1 MTSDDMIDEVEEVE
15 TTLPRALV
23 ILAEGAEESEAVIIV
38 DLLRR
43 GGIETV
49 LAGLNGDGP
58 VLLSRKVRVI
68 PDAALASVTGN
79 FDILILPGGAEG
91 ARRLATSELVGERL
105 KTFSREGR
113 LVAAICAAP
122 LAFQAHQVFAGR
134 AMTCHPSVA
143 SRIAMFGKLDQRSSV
158 VEDGNLITSQGPGT
172 TFLFALTIVRRVM
185 GETRAAEVERGLVLP
200 R

>member
-1 MTSDDMIDEVEEVE
+1 MIEEVEEIE
-15 TTLPRALV
+15 TIIPRALV
-23 ILAEGAEESEAVIIV
+23 VLAEGAEESEAVIIV

-58 VLLSRKVRVI
+58 VLLSRKVRVL
-68 PDAALASVTGN
+68 PDAALATVVGDFN
-79 FDILILPGGAEG
+79 ILILPGGAEG
-91 ARRLATSELVGERL
+91 ARRLATSELVGSRL
-105 KTFSREGR
+105 KTFSDEGR
-113 LVAAICAAP
+113 LVGAICAAP
-122 LAFQAHQVFAGR
+122 LAFPAHQVFAGR

-143 SRIAMFGKLDQRSSV
+143 SRIAMYGKLDQRSPV

-172 TFLFALTIVRRVM
+172 SFLFALTIVRRVM

>member
-1 MTSDDMIDEVEEVE
+1 MIDEVEEVE

-68 PDAALASVTGN
+68 PDAALANLTGH

-122 LAFQAHQVFAGR
+122 LALQAHQVFAGR

-143 SRIAMFGKLDQRSSV
+143 SRIAMFGKLDQRSPV

-172 TFLFALTIVRRVM
+172 SFLFALTIVRRVM

>member
-1 MTSDDMIDEVEEVE
+1 MIDEVEEVE

-79 FDILILPGGAEG
+79 FDVLILPGGAEG

-122 LAFQAHQVFAGR
+122 LALQAHQVFAGR

-172 TFLFALTIVRRVM
+172 SFLFALTIVRRVM

>member
-1 MTSDDMIDEVEEVE
+1 MIDEVEEVE

-79 FDILILPGGAEG
+79 FDVLILPGGAEG

-113 LVAAICAAP
+113 LVAAVCAAP
-122 LAFQAHQVFAGR
+122 LALQAHQVFAGR

-172 TFLFALTIVRRVM
+172 SFLFALTIVRRVM